1 MLKKIREM
9 VAPLMAPT
17 KLVNYFN
24 SYTEARKEDYRH
36 VVLLIDDKEYVPTRL
51 TDFHAT
57 VYRYYYIFQSVLVAM
72 IMDILNLTFASIYET
87 FLIILIMIIVIIS
100 LPAISI
106 RLFVTSLK
114 PRTYYHIN

>member
-36 VVLLIDDKEYVPTRL
+36 VVLLIDDTEYVPTRF
-51 TDFHAT
+51 TDLHAT
-57 VYRYYYIFQSVLVAM
+57 VYRYNYIVDSVLVAV
-72 IMDILNLTFASIYET
+72 IIDISNLTFASIYET

-106 RLFVTSLK
+106 RLFVKSLK
-114 PRTYYHIN
+114 PKTHYYIN